1 MPVTSQ
7 AFKAWLKASTNIKL
21 SSDAA
26 VLRVTHE
33 GITNFASLSDFDKKS
48 IENLPGVC
56 KNSIPAIEADP
67 TNSIASETSVAGANV
82 SLISVRRLITAV
94 NATKYYGSIARV
106 MNPQNMAYSSVL
118 AEFKIEYEAYLS
130 IKDDDDAKVPKIND
144 KDADR
149 KIIRWAPIFK
159 DCLSSSFGPRGPLI
173 YVLREDPEVPDE
185 VTDPLLPG
193 FYYGESGSL
202 ISELEARLS
211 HSGSIFKNDNATVC
225 TKIEEA
231 ARGTSVES
239 TIKSFS
245 RSKNGR
251 GVFQALTSNHAG
263 EVKHRSI
270 SKKRLNLLQKIKW
283 NGRSH
288 ALESHVSNHRQGH
301 DDLLEYFAH
310 IQCAVPSPEQ
320 KVEHLIDRIACT
332 DSTLQAAIGLI
343 RANTN
348 NMREDFEAAAS
359 SLIEVDPYR
368 RTSRGS
374 SRNAAVSSIDF
385 KAGRGSSG
393 VDLRWHP
400 KDEYF
405 KLSREQKNELASW
418 LNSPEGIKEKRK
430 NFRTDN
436 RKRDQPQKRKANS
449 GGKDQKSKF
458 LKAIKTDSGLKS
470 IMSIMAT
477 EEQTNQALVSA
488 LVASNSQ
495 PSVPVNQVLVSALT
509 ASGPQPS
516 LTVLV
521 VRPSA
526 PHAATTVGVP
536 INPPAQAN
544 VSTVAQ
550 RFPATN
556 VKLQSILKK

>member
-1 MPVTSQ
+1 MSFDCCIYPRLFFIHYLRPSTFKQFIRPILTVEKCRLSVERMAVTTQ
-7 AFKAWLKASTNIKL
+7 TFKAWLKSANNIKL

-33 GITNFASLSDFDKKS
+33 GITNFVSLSDFDKTS
-48 IENLPGVC
+48 IENLPRVC

-67 TNSIASETSVAGANV
+67 SNSISAETYVAGANV

-94 NATKYYGSIARV
+94 NAAKYYGSIARV

-130 IKDDDDAKVPKIND
+130 IKDDDDAKVPKVND
-144 KDADR
+144 KDNDR
-149 KIIRWAPIFK
+149 KIIRWSPIFK

-202 ISELEARLS
+202 IAELEARLS
-211 HSGSIFKNDNATVC
+211 HSGSIFKNDNATVYM
-225 TKIEEA
+225 KIEEA
-231 ARGTSVES
+231 TRGTSVES

-245 RSKNGR
+245 RSKDGR
-251 GVFQALTSNHAG
+251 GAFQALMSNHAG

-270 SKKRLNLLQKIKW
+270 SKKRLNLLQNINW
-283 NGRSH
+283 NGRAY
-288 ALESHVSNHRQGH
+288 ALESHVSNHRQAH
-301 DDLLEYFAH
+301 DDLLECSAH
-310 IQCAVPSPEQ
+310 IQCAVPGPEQ
-320 KVEHLIDRIACT
+320 KVEYLIDSIACT

-374 SRNAAVSSIDF
+374 GRNADVSSIDF

-405 KLSREQKNELASW
+405 KLSQEQKNELASW
-418 LNSPEGIKEKRK
+418 LNSPEGIKE
-430 NFRTDN
+430 N
-436 RKRDQPQKRKANS
+436 
-449 GGKDQKSKF
+449 
-458 LKAIKTDSGLKS
+458 
-470 IMSIMAT
+470 
-477 EEQTNQALVSA
+477 
-488 LVASNSQ
+488 
-495 PSVPVNQVLVSALT
+495 
-509 ASGPQPS
+509 
-516 LTVLV
+516 
-521 VRPSA
+521 
-526 PHAATTVGVP
+526 
-536 INPPAQAN
+536 
-544 VSTVAQ
+544 
-550 RFPATN
+550 
-556 VKLQSILKK
+556 